1 MELDK
6 VILLIGIFLNLIG
19 FIILFRYASEPMP
32 EIDYTTYLYRDD
44 ELKDKNERLEKKRL
58 QFRKWSKIGFGINIV
73 GFLFQLISLFI

>member
-1 MELDK
+1 
-6 VILLIGIFLNLIG
+6 
-19 FIILFRYASEPMP
+19 MP